1 MKWDK
6 IALVAGGLFA
16 GTAGLKVF
24 TSKDAKKVYT
34 HITAAVLRAKDS
46 VMTTVAEVRE
56 NVDDIVADAKQINE
70 DRIEETLVDAEFAE
84 DVCECCSEETTDT
97 GDAESEALSAVEE

>member
-16 GTAGLKVF
+16 GTAGLKVL
-24 TSKDAKKVYT
+24 TSKDAKRVYA
-34 HITAAVLRAKDS
+34 HIAATALRVKDS

-56 NVDDIVADAKQINE
+56 NVDDIMADAREINE
-70 DRIEETLVDAEFAE
+70 ERAEETIVDAEFAE
-84 DVCECCSEETTDT
+84 DVCECCHEEAPV
-97 GDAESEALSAVEE
+97 AEEAVDEVPSAVEE